1 MRLKIKEHITLWR
14 NEGLIAYVTLGFL
27 CTFFMEVKPYYHTI
41 FSKVYFSKR

>member
-14 NEGLIAYVTLGFL
+14 NEGLIAYVTLVISMY
-27 CTFFMEVKPYYHTI
+27 FFMEVKPYYHTI